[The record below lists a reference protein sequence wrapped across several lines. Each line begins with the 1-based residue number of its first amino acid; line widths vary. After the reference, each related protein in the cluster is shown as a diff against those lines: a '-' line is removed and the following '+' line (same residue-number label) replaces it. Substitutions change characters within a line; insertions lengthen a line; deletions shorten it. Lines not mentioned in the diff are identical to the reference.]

1 MPENATLKEHHRS
14 HEMPKSMTGY
24 GKSEQADDRWSMA
37 WEIRSV
43 NGKQLAL
50 RWKLPP
56 FLFPQQTAWE
66 ALVREHAARGRV
78 DISLILNARRA
89 EDLGVALNG
98 PMAGA
103 MLDSLRNL
111 AVDQG
116 VRFEPDL
123 NRLLNISFLWQ
134 DTLQEPDPE
143 LLSLLS
149 AGLGQALRDWDE
161 SRTVEGQATAKDLG
175 SRLQTLRSLHAGIA
189 AKAPLVKEERFAAL
203 RERIREILSQE
214 GVALDEG
221 RLLQEIAYLADRL
234 DVSEELA
241 RLTSHL
247 DQIESMLDA
256 PSETGRRLD
265 FLLQESFRE
274 INTCGNKIQDLEASR
289 LVVDFKVEL
298 EKCREQVQNLE

>member
-1 MPENATLKEHHRS
+1 
-14 HEMPKSMTGY
+14 MPKSMTGY
-24 GKSEQADDRWSMA
+24 GKNEQADDRWSMA

-43 NGKQLAL
+43 NGKQLAI

-78 DISLILNARRA
+78 DVSLILNARRA

-103 MLDSLRNL
+103 MLGSLRSL
-111 AVDQG
+111 AGDHG

-134 DTLQEPDPE
+134 ETLQEPDPK
-143 LLSLLS
+143 LLALLS
-149 AGLGQALRDWDE
+149 AGLEQALLDWNE
-161 SRTVEGQATAKDLG
+161 SRVIEGEATANDLR
-175 SRLQTLRSLHAGIA
+175 SRLQTLRSLHAGLA
-189 AKAPLVKEERFAAL
+189 AKAPMVKEERFAAL
-203 RERIREILSQE
+203 RERIGEMLSQE

-221 RLLQEIAYLADRL
+221 RLLQEIVYLADRL

-247 DQIESMLDA
+247 DQVGSMLDA
-256 PSETGRRLD
+256 QSESGRRLD

-289 LVVDFKVEL
+289 LIVDFKVEL